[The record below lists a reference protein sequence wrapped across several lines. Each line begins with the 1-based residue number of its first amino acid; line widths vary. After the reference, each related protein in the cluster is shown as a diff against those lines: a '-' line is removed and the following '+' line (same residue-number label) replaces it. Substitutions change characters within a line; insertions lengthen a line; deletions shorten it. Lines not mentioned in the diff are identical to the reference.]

1 MGVGFTVRCAV
12 FATVGSLIYGYD
24 SGIISTTLGQAA
36 FPTYFNNP
44 SPDLTGAIVS
54 TYSGGQGVGNLL
66 GGWLGDLLGRK
77 LTIWLATSLAL
88 IGAVLQTA
96 AVNIE
101 MFLVGRI
108 IAGVAIGLVYSVAS
122 IYNAEIAPPKIRG
135 IIVGLQTQM
144 ISIGYASSNWMGL
157 FGSYAEGDAAWR
169 IPLGIQCVPAVVLII
184 GLFWLP
190 ESPRWYVYKGK
201 DEKARKVIQRLHADI
216 AKEDPGFCDTEY
228 MQMKQQI
235 EYERE
240 VAIKSWWSLFS
251 KTSYRYRLILGIG
264 LQVFLQTTGVNVVNY
279 YQTSLFEGVGIQ
291 GRAVLWTS
299 AGFGMV
305 GVIAN
310 AICLTF
316 VDKVGRKKPLAY
328 TSIALVIDMILI
340 MVFSKY
346 YSNSNNKVGQGFAI
360 AWIFLFSFIF
370 SLGYNALQLVYISE
384 IFPTALRSRATAICA
399 FFGTATGLLFNQLS
413 PKAFAA
419 ISWRYYSVFIA
430 CDAVAAF
437 CFFIFYPETKGK
449 TLEEMAALF
458 GDDLAFTD
466 HLGPKEGDAD
476 LSLHKHAVEGKHD
489 AGLEPGI
496 SEKEQSPSKSHGE
509 VGRSIATPREGE

>member
-36 FPTYFNNP
+36 FPAYFNNP

-77 LTIWLATSLAL
+77 LTIWVATSLAL

-96 AVNIE
+96 AINIE

-157 FGSYAEGDAAWR
+157 FGSYANGDAAWR

-201 DEKARKVIQRLHADI
+201 DEQAKETIRRLHAEI
-216 AKEDPGFCDTEY
+216 AKDNPGFCDLEY

-235 EYERE
+235 QYERE
-240 VAIKSWWSLFS
+240 VAIKSWHSLF
-251 KTSYRYRLILGIG
+251 TRPSYRYRLVLGIG
-264 LQVFLQTTGVNVVNY
+264 LQVFLQTTG
-279 YQTSLFEGVGIQ
+279 
-291 GRAVLWTS
+291 
-299 AGFGMV
+299 
-305 GVIAN
+305 
-310 AICLTF
+310 
-316 VDKVGRKKPLAY
+316 
-328 TSIALVIDMILI
+328 
-340 MVFSKY
+340 
-346 YSNSNNKVGQGFAI
+346 
-360 AWIFLFSFIF
+360 
-370 SLGYNALQLVYISE
+370 
-384 IFPTALRSRATAICA
+384 
-399 FFGTATGLLFNQLS
+399 
-413 PKAFAA
+413 
-419 ISWRYYSVFIA
+419 
-430 CDAVAAF
+430 
-437 CFFIFYPETKGK
+437 
-449 TLEEMAALF
+449 
-458 GDDLAFTD
+458 
-466 HLGPKEGDAD
+466 
-476 LSLHKHAVEGKHD
+476 
-489 AGLEPGI
+489 
-496 SEKEQSPSKSHGE
+496 
-509 VGRSIATPREGE
+509 